1 MANGTIPA
9 EGAFAHQ
16 DSYSNYSG
24 WISNLFNDGD
34 IEHQPGP
41 GNPNCTRL
49 DTTKWFNALDFPEL
63 YWETNFR
70 LPKVPGGLV
79 ASCT

>member
-9 EGAFAHQ
+9 EGAAAHHDIYRNQ
-16 DSYSNYSG
+16 SDC
-24 WISNLFNDGD
+24 IRNLFNDGD

-41 GNPNCTRL
+41 GNPNRTKL
-49 DTTKWFNALDFPEL
+49 GTTKLFNAHDFPEL

-70 LPKVPGGLV
+70 FTKVPGGLV
-79 ASCT
+79 AS